1 MLFRST
7 CIDEFLDDY
16 IVTIGS
22 TPAPD
27 QSGFFVS
34 YWSSSNYGFAYIDLE
49 GEVSCANGVGSSSYP
64 GPLQVITSA
73 ENPDQWLLYSSAGNV
88 RDVNGQG
95 FLDVFS
101 FTKPSKAGGRLV
113 DVELKTYDGPKK
125 EYIVDMDFDPSGRL
139 WVAGH
144 TSLGYLDR
152 EDDEIR
158 LPQKIIGFSN
168 ASNSSLE
175 VDVQGNIWLGTNRGA
190 YRFSPKKGSPDT
202 LTTLHWATKHGLV
215 SDVIYDIGIDSVHG
229 MIWFGH
235 DKGVTRYTRDRK
247 STRLNSSH

>member
-1 MLFRST
+1 
-7 CIDEFLDDY
+7 
-16 IVTIGS
+16 
-22 TPAPD
+22 
-27 QSGFFVS
+27 
-34 YWSSSNYGFAYIDLE
+34 
-49 GEVSCANGVGSSSYP
+49 
-64 GPLQVITSA
+64 
-73 ENPDQWLLYSSAGNV
+73 
-88 RDVNGQG
+88 
-95 FLDVFS
+95 
-101 FTKPSKAGGRLV
+101 
-113 DVELKTYDGPKK
+113 
-125 EYIVDMDFDPSGRL
+125 MDFDPSGRL

-175 VDVQGNIWLGTNRGA
+175 VDVKGNIWLGTNRGA

-235 DKGVTRYTRDRK
+235 DKGVTRYTRNDLRK
-247 STRLNSSH
+247 ADAFMTDDSPKKTIVYPNPFRPKVHGKMIIDYIAEDARVQIFNAGGALVRSFVNEDLLGGRLEWDGTDLKGRLMAPGLYHYLVKNGSKIEKGKILIVH